1 MANTTES
8 VISVTE
14 HFHFI
19 NLKLTESRAA
29 ANIINRKKRKEK
41 EKKRKRAGG
50 EERNKK
56 IKKSDN
62 ERLFC
67 VI

>member
-19 NLKLTESRAA
+19 NLKLTESQVA
-29 ANIINRKKRKEK
+29 ANIINRKKKKK
-41 EKKRKRAGG
+41 EKKKKERKK
-50 EERNKK
+50 EKKEKK
-56 IKKSDN
+56 I
-62 ERLFC
+62 R
-67 VI
+67 